1 MHARDTFLSVYVAAL
16 GTHGTVSSVNNRT
29 KKCKV
34 TASGKEIMIP
44 FTGLSE
50 PLKGEGRSPLKN
62 DSAKR
67 SYTVDTGH
75 VDMEVTPELKVI
87 GKRVDPTIPVI
98 ERYLNDA
105 SMAGLNQ
112 VKIIHGIGTGRLAAA
127 IRDFLKDH
135 PLAREARKGDEEEG
149 GEAVTIVKL

>member
-1 MHARDTFLSVYVAAL
+1 
-16 GTHGTVSSVNNRT
+16 
-29 KKCKV
+29 
-34 TASGKEIMIP
+34 MIP
-44 FTGLSE
+44 FTGLSQ
-50 PLKGEGRSPLKN
+50 PLKGKGGTLKRK
-62 DSAKR
+62 SAER

-75 VDMEVTPELKVI
+75 VDINVMPELKVI
-87 GKRVDPTIPVI
+87 GMRIDPTLPVI

-105 SMAGLNQ
+105 SMAGLSQ

-135 PLAREARKGDEEEG
+135 PLVREARKGDEEEG